1 MMMKKNIEKKIKT
14 QKNRYDLLKCANGW
28 NEIFENSS
36 NRRVFLPMKIVRI
49 YEMAID
55 FSFQ

>member
-1 MMMKKNIEKKIKT
+1 MMMKKKHRKKIKT
-14 QKNRYDLLKCANGW
+14 QKNRYDLLKRANGW